1 MDLRLSNKKAFISG
15 GTQIG
20 LEIAKYLGQE
30 GCEVIICSRT
40 QERLD
45 TASNILNEMNIKTLG
60 LKCDVN
66 IRQDI
71 ENCIDHI
78 NDKVGN
84 IDILINNVGG
94 GTWGNEDILSTD
106 QNVWDE
112 VYDKMSQQLLNS
124 QMVFYQEC

>member
-15 GTQIG
+15 GTHGIG

-45 TASNILNEMNIKTLG
+45 TASHLLSEMNIKTLG

-78 NDKVGN
+78 NDKVGI
-84 IDILINNVGG
+84 IDILVNNVGG
-94 GTWGNEDILSTD
+94 GGSWGSKDILSTD
-106 QNVWDE
+106 QSVWDE
-112 VYDKMSQQLLNS
+112 VY
-124 QMVFYQEC
+124 E